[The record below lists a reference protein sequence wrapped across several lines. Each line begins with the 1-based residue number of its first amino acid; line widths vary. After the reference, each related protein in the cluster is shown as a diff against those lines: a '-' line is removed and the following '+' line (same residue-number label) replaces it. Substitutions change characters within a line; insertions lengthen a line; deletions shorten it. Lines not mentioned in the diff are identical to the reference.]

1 MLTVGITEPT
11 PQEGEKIKLI
21 ISLMELMVF
30 NNQIKNKDSIM
41 DAENLTKGDIVILKQ
56 ECVSQAIELINTEDF
71 ISAEKIVEDAKIFFD
86 YITS

>member
-30 NNQIKNKDSIM
+30 NNQIKNSIM
-41 DAENLTKGDIVILKQ
+41 NAENLSKRDIAILKQ
-56 ECVSQAIELINTEDF
+56 ECVSQAIELTNKEDF